1 MAKLANLPWLAE
13 VVFAIAR
20 SALHF
25 FVWTM
30 ANHALTMATVAE
42 EIVKE
47 HSAEESSW
55 PLFLSRPINSS
66 QQTPISQV
74 NQPVN
79 QPVYGREL

>member
-30 ANHALTMATVAE
+30 ANHALTMATVAV

-47 HSAEESSW
+47 HSAPHS
-55 PLFLSRPINSS
+55 
-66 QQTPISQV
+66 T
-74 NQPVN
+74 
-79 QPVYGREL
+79 ELI

>member
-30 ANHALTMATVAE
+30 ANHALTMATVAV

-47 HSAEESSW
+47 HSTAEIQITQITKVTENVVTAKSKSET
-55 PLFLSRPINSS
+55 N
-66 QQTPISQV
+66 
-74 NQPVN
+74 
-79 QPVYGREL
+79 